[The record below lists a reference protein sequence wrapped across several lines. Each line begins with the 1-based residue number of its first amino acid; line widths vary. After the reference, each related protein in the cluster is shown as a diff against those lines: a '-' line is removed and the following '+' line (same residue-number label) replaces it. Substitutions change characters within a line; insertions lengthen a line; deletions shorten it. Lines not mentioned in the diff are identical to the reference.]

1 MVIDIHKAVI
11 SNPISR
17 NLLKPWASNAPPNSL
32 RSKLFNKYT
41 DPGNPIEKQVD
52 FNKYTGQI
60 YKVYDPPLSSNDRC
74 SMFHDIDYTV
84 AENIGQNPK
93 DIKNRKLQA
102 DDKWLK
108 CFKVRTPY
116 DALAYTAI
124 KSKRKLGLGNNPNQ
138 ILSQELHK
146 PRKINFTR
154 RKVISNHIDHIWGC
168 DLITMI
174 KYSKQNKN
182 YKYILTV
189 IDFFSKYSWCYPLKT
204 KKSEEII
211 NSFKDIFKKSKRKPT
226 MIQSDEGTEF
236 TNNQTQTFFKD
247 NNINWYHSYNRDI
260 KCSICERYNRTIL
273 NKIYKNFT
281 LNNNTIWI
289 NDLDKL
295 VNEYNNSYHR
305 SIKNKPILASKKSN
319 ENIVRNNL
327 YNFKVTNK
335 KPKFSIGDKVRVSLL
350 KNTFE
355 KSYTSNWS
363 EEIFIIDNIKT
374 SNVHYYFLKNFKGE
388 KIDGMFY
395 EQELLKTNMKENDLY
410 VIEKIIR
417 KNKDK
422 YFVKWRN
429 YSDDFNSWI
438 DKDDIIKY
446 T

>member
-17 NLLKPWASNAPPNSL
+17 NLLKPWGSFAKPNSL
-32 RSKLFNKYT
+32 RGKLFNKYT

-52 FNKYTGQI
+52 FHPLTGQI
-60 YKVYDPPLSSNDRC
+60 YKVHDPPLSNNDRC
-74 SMFHDIDYTV
+74 SMLHDIDYTV
-84 AENIGQNPK
+84 AQNVGKNPR
-93 DIKNRKLQA
+93 DVKNRKLQA
-102 DDKWLK
+102 DDKWLD

-116 DALAYTAI
+116 DALAYSAI
-124 KSKRKLGLGNNPNQ
+124 KTKKTLGLGNNPNQ

-146 PRKINFTR
+146 QRKINFER
-154 RKVISNHIDHIWGC
+154 RKVISNNIDHIWGI
-168 DLITMI
+168 DLITMM

-211 NSFKDIFKKSKRKPT
+211 NSFKDIFKKSKRKPS
-226 MIQSDEGTEF
+226 MIQSDQGTEF
-236 TNNQTQTFFKD
+236 TNNQTQTFFKN
-247 NNINWYHSYNRDI
+247 NNIKWYHTYNRDI

-289 NDLDKL
+289 NNLDKL

-305 SIKNKPILASKKSN
+305 SIKMKPIDASKKSN
-319 ENIVRNNL
+319 ENNVRNNL
-327 YNFKVTNK
+327 YNFKYTNK
-335 KPKFSIGDKVRVSLL
+335 KPKFSIGDRVRVSLL

-363 EEIFIIDNIKT
+363 QEIFIIDDIKT
-374 SNVHYYFLKNFKGE
+374 SNVHYYFLKDLQGE
-388 KIDGMFY
+388 KIDGSFY
-395 EQELLKTNMKENDLY
+395 EQELLKTKQNDLY
-410 VIEKIIR
+410 IIEKII
-417 KNKDK
+417 KKVGNK
-422 YFVKWRN
+422 YLVKWKN
-429 YSDDFNSWI
+429 YPDKFNSYVNQN
-438 DKDDIIKY
+438 DIVKY
-446 T
+446 L

>member
-11 SNPISR
+11 SNPISK
-17 NLLKPWASNAPPNSL
+17 NLLKPWGSFSKEGSL

-52 FNKYTGQI
+52 FHPLTGQI
-60 YKVYDPPLSSNDRC
+60 YKVHDPPLSNNDRC

-84 AENIGQNPK
+84 AENVGQNPK
-93 DIKNRKLQA
+93 DVKNRKLEA
-102 DDKWLK
+102 DDKWLD

-116 DALAYTAI
+116 DMLAYTAI

-146 PRKINFTR
+146 SRKINFAR
-154 RKVISNHIDHIWGC
+154 RKVISNNIDHIWGI

-182 YKYILTV
+182 YKYILTI

-204 KKSEEII
+204 KKSGEII

-236 TNNQTQTFFKD
+236 TNNVTQTFFKD
-247 NNINWYHSYNRDI
+247 NNIKWYHTYNRDI

-295 VNEYNNSYHR
+295 TNEYNNSYHR
-305 SIKNKPILASKKSN
+305 SIKMKPINASLKSN

-327 YNFKVTNK
+327 YNFKNTNK
-335 KPKFSIGDKVRVSLL
+335 KSKFSIGDKVRVSLL

-374 SNVHYYFLKNFKGE
+374 SNVHYYFLKNLKGE

-395 EQELLKTNMKENDLY
+395 EQELLKTKENDLY
-410 VIEKIIR
+410 IIEKIIR
-417 KNKDK
+417 KNKNR
-422 YFVKWRN
+422 YLVKWQG
-429 YSDDFNSWI
+429 YSDEFNSYV
-438 DKDDIIKY
+438 DKDDVIKY

>member
-1 MVIDIHKAVI
+1 MVIDIHKTII
-11 SNPISR
+11 SNPVSR
-17 NLLKPWASNAPPNSL
+17 NLLKPWGSFAKEGSL

-52 FNKYTGQI
+52 FHPLTGQI
-60 YKVYDPPLSSNDRC
+60 YKIHDLPLSNNDRC

-84 AENIGQNPK
+84 AQNIGKNPK
-93 DIKNRKLQA
+93 DIKNRKLKA
-102 DDKWLK
+102 DDKWLD

-116 DALAYTAI
+116 DMLAYSAI

-154 RKVISNHIDHIWGC
+154 RKVISNNIDHIWGC

-174 KYSKQNKN
+174 KYSNQNKN

-211 NSFKDIFKKSKRKPT
+211 NSFKDIFKKSKRKPKL
-226 MIQSDEGTEF
+226 IQSDEGSEF
-236 TNNQTQTFFKD
+236 TNNITQTFFKD
-247 NNINWYHSYNRDI
+247 NNINWYHTYNRDI

-289 NDLDKL
+289 NDLNKL

-305 SIKNKPILASKKSN
+305 
-319 ENIVRNNL
+319 
-327 YNFKVTNK
+327 
-335 KPKFSIGDKVRVSLL
+335 
-350 KNTFE
+350 
-355 KSYTSNWS
+355 
-363 EEIFIIDNIKT
+363 
-374 SNVHYYFLKNFKGE
+374 
-388 KIDGMFY
+388 
-395 EQELLKTNMKENDLY
+395 
-410 VIEKIIR
+410 
-417 KNKDK
+417 
-422 YFVKWRN
+422 
-429 YSDDFNSWI
+429 
-438 DKDDIIKY
+438 
-446 T
+446 